1 MPRLRKAIF
10 NRQVHFITASVE
22 EGIML
27 PANPLVKQL
36 ILSAMARAYKHHPI
50 EICHYIVNGTHIHM
64 IVIVNNPQDI
74 PGFMERFKTES
85 AHYLN
90 RLLGRRKRTIWCDSY
105 DSPALLT
112 AADVIKKIVYLYT
125 NPVKDGLIDSINHYP
140 GLSSWENYQ
149 KSKNT
154 IITSLLSRDDI
165 QKVPQDSGWT
175 IFNNMKNLLL
185 RAAKRKAKLVLNP
198 NGWLRAFNN
207 ENETFAEEANTEIN
221 QKIKEQEELQAK
233 EKSSFMG
240 KTKLENQGIRLDY
253 QSNRSG
259 KKMWC
264 ICSDI
269 PYRIRY
275 ILYIK
280 SLCEE
285 AKAVFEKYIQGD
297 FSLPYPPGLFP
308 PRLPLLCN
316 LVTYRG

>member
-36 ILSAMARAYKHHPI
+36 ILSAMARAHEHHPI

-64 IVIVNNPQDI
+64 IVIVNNPMDI

-90 RLLGRRKRTIWCDSY
+90 RLLGRKKRTIWCDSY

-112 AADVIKKIVYLYT
+112 VDDVIKKIVYLYT

-149 KSKNT
+149 KNQNT
-154 IITSLLSRDDI
+154 IKTPLLSRDDI
-165 QKVPQDSGWT
+165 QIVQQDSGWK
-175 IFNNMKNLLL
+175 IFNNMKKLLL
-185 RAAKRKAKLVLNP
+185 KAAQRTAKIELNP
-198 NGWLRAFNN
+198 NGWLRAFDN
-207 ENETFAEEANTEIN
+207 ENFTSEINTEIN
-221 QKIKEQEELQAK
+221 HKIKEQEELLVK

-240 KTKLENQGIRLDY
+240 KTKLENQGIKLDY
-253 QSNRSG
+253 QSNRKG

-269 PYRIRY
+269 KRRINY

-285 AKAVFEKYIQGD
+285 AKAVYEKYILGD
-297 FSLPYPPGLFP
+297 FSEPYPPGLFP

-316 LVTYRG
+316 LLTHRG